1 MESSISTGA
10 RSFAALYC
18 LVVASSGCAAFADEG
33 TKSPPEPF
41 GALEN
46 REQAFCQ
53 STGAQDENHC
63 VCSAAGVEVPMTFN
77 ELAYYIRLRIPDP
90 GTARAVEAKLA
101 QWARYCAPDR

>member
-1 MESSISTGA
+1 MEPGISTGA
-10 RSFAALYC
+10 RTVAALVC
-18 LVVASSGCAAFADEG
+18 LIAASSICAAFADEG
-33 TKSPPEPF
+33 PKSPPEPF

-46 REQAFCQ
+46 REQAYCQ

-77 ELAYYIRLRIPDP
+77 EFAYYIRLRIPDP

-101 QWARYCAPDR
+101 QWARYCGPDR